1 MILKKISDGK
11 IPTSIHSFDIRRLF
25 KKDNLIILILM
36 GVLLF
41 IIALPYKSS
50 KNDTADDSD
59 NQNKS
64 DMSND
69 ITADT
74 LSETSAG
81 QSDMEEYAAI
91 LESRLE
97 AILSDVDGVGK
108 VKVMVT
114 LSSSEELV
122 IEKDKPSSRSQT
134 NESDTNGGTRVITQ
148 TENNEETVYTT
159 EGNASYPY
167 VVKTI
172 VPQVEGV
179 VVVGEGCGKGSVDK
193 NVTEIVQALF
203 GLEAHKVKV
212 VKMSD

>member
-1 MILKKISDGK
+1 MILKEAQNGK
-11 IPTSIHSFDIRRLF
+11 ITALFRSIDLRRLF

-41 IIALPYKSS
+41 IIALPTGSGKSGTDDDGDKSS
-50 KNDTADDSD
+50 SDISNNTMTDT
-59 NQNKS
+59 
-64 DMSND
+64 
-69 ITADT
+69 I
-74 LSETSAG
+74 SETYSG
-81 QSDMEEYAAI
+81 QNDMEEYAAA

-134 NESDTNGGTRVITQ
+134 NESDANGGTRVVSQ
-148 TENNEETVYTT
+148 TESDEETVYST
-159 EGNASYPY
+159 EGNTSSPY

-179 VVVGEGCGKGSVDK
+179 VVVGEGCGTGSVDK

>member
-1 MILKKISDGK
+1 MILKEAQSGK
-11 IPTSIHSFDIRRLF
+11 ITALFRSIDLRRLF

-41 IIALPYKSS
+41 IIALPTGSS
-50 KNDTADDSD
+50 KSGTDDDGDKNSSDISNNTMTDT
-59 NQNKS
+59 
-64 DMSND
+64 
-69 ITADT
+69 I
-74 LSETSAG
+74 SETYSG
-81 QSDMEEYAAI
+81 QNDMEEYAAT

-134 NESDTNGGTRVITQ
+134 NESDANGGTRVVTQ
-148 TENNEETVYTT
+148 MESDEETVYST
-159 EGNASYPY
+159 EGNTSLPY

-179 VVVGEGCGKGSVDK
+179 VVVGEGCGTGSVDK

>member
-1 MILKKISDGK
+1 
-11 IPTSIHSFDIRRLF
+11 
-25 KKDNLIILILM
+25 M

-41 IIALPYKSS
+41 IIALPTGSGKSGTDDDGDKSS
-50 KNDTADDSD
+50 SDISNNTMTDT
-59 NQNKS
+59 
-64 DMSND
+64 
-69 ITADT
+69 I
-74 LSETSAG
+74 SETYSG
-81 QSDMEEYAAI
+81 QNDMEEYAAA

-134 NESDTNGGTRVITQ
+134 NESDANGGTRVVTQ
-148 TENNEETVYTT
+148 MESDEETVYST
-159 EGNASYPY
+159 EGNTSLPY

-179 VVVGEGCGKGSVDK
+179 VVVGEGCGTGSVDK